1 MTVTRITSHKR
12 LWEAALAAAAVGVVV
27 GLAGVS
33 AATATSSRTRAP
45 EKAAACLGSEID
57 VWLNTQGDGAAGS
70 TLYTLEFTN
79 LSSHSCTLS
88 GFPRVSAN
96 DLLGHR
102 IGPAATHDN
111 ASSSRTIT
119 LAGSSTH
126 SSDDTGT
133 VVLRIVHAEDFPSTS
148 CHIVTAAGLRVN
160 APGVLSADVIPFP
173 FEACSQ
179 DDATL
184 MIEAIQK

>member
-1 MTVTRITSHKR
+1 MKATRIASYKR
-12 LWEAALAAAAVGVVV
+12 LWETALATAAVGVVA

-33 AATATSSRTRAP
+33 TATATSGGARAP
-45 EKAAACLGSEID
+45 ERAAACLGSEID

-70 TLYTLEFTN
+70 TFYALEFTN

-88 GFPRVSAN
+88 GFPHVSAI
-96 DLLGHR
+96 DLLGHQ
-102 IGPAATHDN
+102 IGLAASHDN

-119 LAGSSTH
+119 LAGSSGH
-126 SSDDTGT
+126 SFGDTGT
-133 VVLRIVHAEDFPSTS
+133 VALRIVRAEDFPSTS
-148 CHIVTAAGLRVN
+148 CHIVTAAGLRVY
-160 APGVLSADVIPFP
+160 APGAVSADVIPFP